1 MIKMNKINIQL
12 LLLCLILV
20 LIGYFGF
27 IYEKKPNWQG
37 MPAKKEPIQENI
49 KDGIPFKYKD
59 FYITPLA
66 DYSITGVVISTKRYF
81 FDPTSSISPIDIA
94 IVWKKMSVADIIK
107 EFKFKHRR
115 RVIIYTTKKD
125 YWPIMEN
132 EVKTCIS
139 NNHCI
144 PANKQIKKKLLKI
157 KQYDL
162 VKIKGQLVKAEKP
175 GLAPWESS
183 LSRDDGPG
191 WGKLVG
197 CEIIYVTDVE
207 ILKKEK

>member
-1 MIKMNKINIQL
+1 MNKTNIQL
-12 LLLCLILV
+12 CLLCLILV
-20 LIGYFGF
+20 FIGYFGF

-37 MPAKKEPIQENI
+37 MPAKKEPIQKNI
-49 KDGIPFKYKD
+49 KDGVPFKHKD

-66 DYSITGVVISTKRYF
+66 DYSITGIVISTKRYF

-115 RVIIYTTKKD
+115 RAIIYATKKD
-125 YWPIMEN
+125 YWPIMEK

-175 GLAPWESS
+175 GLDPWESS